1 MKNFLQNNYEAE
13 FQKNETPRIGL
24 ITLSTDFTIEQDFR
38 NLIYKKPVNL
48 YVNRIPFKNPMNRK
62 NYLKMKNKLSVIAEN
77 ILPGESINTIAY
89 GCTSGTIAIG
99 EKEVIKQI
107 SAVKK
112 NCYVTTPITA
122 ALKAFKKLSLNKVA
136 VLTPYPKIVNK
147 TIFDYLEKNNINV
160 TSFSSFNIESDK
172 DVAMIKKESIINTI
186 KSINNNKLDGVFISC
201 TAMPVLS
208 IIKDIENIIKK
219 PVLTSN
225 QVTIWDCLR
234 SIKMNYPIYGF
245 GKLLESEK

>member
-1 MKNFLQNNYEAE
+1 M
-13 FQKNETPRIGL
+13 
-24 ITLSTDFTIEQDFR
+24 
-38 NLIYKKPVNL
+38 
-48 YVNRIPFKNPMNRK
+48 
-62 NYLKMKNKLSVIAEN
+62 
-77 ILPGESINTIAY
+77 
-89 GCTSGTIAIG
+89 
-99 EKEVIKQI
+99 
-107 SAVKK
+107 
-112 NCYVTTPITA
+112 
-122 ALKAFKKLSLNKVA
+122 KAFKKLSLNKVA

-147 TIFDYLEKNNINV
+147 TIFDHLEKNNINV

-234 SIKMNYPIYGF
+234 SIKMNSPIYGF